1 MVQPGDDIGIR
12 TVGRPQAP
20 GAGAIILAAGS
31 GSRMGGRPKCL
42 LERDGVPLLGLAIR
56 ALASAGIVDI
66 VVVVGG
72 DHEAAILAA
81 MAAMA
86 DAGASPR
93 DGGPRVGIAR
103 NDAPQHARAG
113 SLHAGLRALPTGC
126 DPVVVALADQPLIDG
141 ADVATLLQAYAG
153 RRPGQSFLRPVVD
166 GTPGNPIVFG
176 RQVATDVLAAGGGM
190 RGKDWE
196 AQNAGAVL
204 RLDSRNAHYVVDVDG
219 PEDVERLGRAGIALR
234 WPDGGAD
241 RTASPGAGEG
251 SGPRPA

>member
-1 MVQPGDDIGIR
+1 MMHHEK
-12 TVGRPQAP
+12 
-20 GAGAIILAAGS
+20 AGAVDRAAVRSASIRAGGLVLAAGS

-42 LERDGVPLLGLAIR
+42 LEREGVPLLGLAIR
-56 ALASAGIVDI
+56 ALAAAGVDDI

-72 DHEAAILAA
+72 DHAPAIEAALAA
-81 MAAMA
+81 MAAS
-86 DAGASPR
+86 GAWPR

-103 NDAPQHARAG
+103 NDAPQHGQAG
-113 SLHAGLRALPTGC
+113 SLHAGLCALPTGC

-204 RLDSRNAHYVVDVDG
+204 RLDSRNTHYVVDVDG
-219 PEDVERLGRAGIALR
+219 PEDVERLARAGIALR
-234 WPDGGAD
+234 WPDGDAD
-241 RTASPGAGEG
+241 RAASPGAGPD
-251 SGPRPA
+251 PRPV